1 MRALIADDDRATGLV
16 LKRTLEKWG
25 LDVLVAGNGADAW
38 SLLQT
43 NPDIGLGILDWM
55 MPELEGPE
63 LCRRIRADAKHDH
76 MYLLLLTTRD
86 SSADLV
92 DGLDAGA
99 DDYIVKPFDPEEL
112 RARVHVGLRVL
123 KLQQTVAERAREL
136 QAAAT
141 SITKL
146 RKLLPI
152 CSYCKKIRAD
162 KDYWAQLEDY
172 LSEQTDLDFS
182 HGVCPA
188 CYTVALAEMT
198 GDES

>member
-1 MRALIADDDRATGLV
+1 MRALIADDDRATGLI

-25 LDVLVAGNGADAW
+25 IEALVAENGAEAW
-38 SLLQT
+38 TLLEA
-43 NPDIGLGILDWM
+43 NPDIALGIFDWM

-63 LCRRIRADAKHDH
+63 LCRRIRAHTTHDH
-76 MYLLLLTTRD
+76 MYLLLLTNRD

-99 DDYIVKPFDPEEL
+99 DDYVVKPFDAEEL

-123 KLQQTVAERAREL
+123 KLQQTLGERAREL

-141 SITKL
+141 NITKL

-152 CSYCKKIRAD
+152 CSYCKKIRGD

-172 LSEQTDLDFS
+172 LSEQTDLEFS
-182 HGVCPA
+182 HGVCPD
-188 CYTVALAEMT
+188 CYALALAQMT
-198 GDES
+198 GDDT